1 MDNHDSFRI
10 TRLRQDY
17 VRPRIEYEIYRF
29 EKTEDLQ
36 KVKIFVIGGVGQ
48 KFMRPYSMIGYLAH
62 EVLFSI
68 SGELLSIRR
77 IKLNNMVPVNLK
89 KPIRMR
95 ADA

>member
-1 MDNHDSFRI
+1 
-10 TRLRQDY
+10 
-17 VRPRIEYEIYRF
+17 
-29 EKTEDLQ
+29 
-36 KVKIFVIGGVGQ
+36 
-48 KFMRPYSMIGYLAH
+48 MIGYLAH

-68 SGELLSIRR
+68 SGDLLSIRR